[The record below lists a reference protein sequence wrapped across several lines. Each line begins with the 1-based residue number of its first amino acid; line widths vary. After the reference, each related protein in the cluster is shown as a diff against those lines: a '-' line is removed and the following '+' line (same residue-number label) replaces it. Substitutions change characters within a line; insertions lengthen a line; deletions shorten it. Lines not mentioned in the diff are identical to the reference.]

1 MSSSSSSTD
10 SSETVPLLSN
20 SNPLHVLKVKPRVLN
35 WLSHLDL
42 SSSVLFK
49 EEDFVS
55 GGGYGDVF
63 KGHIT
68 LSDQTKVKVAIKRLR
83 FYMREDILSLFEK
96 EIYVWSKLRHKNI
109 LPLIGYAFSSGN
121 GYPLLVSEWMDNGS
135 AWTYVQQKPD
145 CNLLHIVIGI
155 AQGLEYLH
163 DKGIVHSDIKS
174 DNVLVSS
181 SGDALICDFGCS
193 RIITASQSL
202 AKPSSGLKGTPRYQ
216 AYELL
221 TEGRFK
227 GYTKEA
233 DVWAFG
239 MTVYELLARQRP
251 YSHLSDSQVL
261 LAIVRRELPQPPPS
275 FTPNIWRDSG
285 VNRTLWE
292 VCQHCWIHDPSIR
305 IDIVTVLADLR
316 LPRGRRAPQ
325 TTSDDRIRGADME
338 QSTSGE
344 LTYAELLA
352 SNMLQSVPTDHWW
365 TSFFS
370 FEMLV
375 FVLILFTLPD

>member
-1 MSSSSSSTD
+1 MSGSSTD
-10 SSETVPLLSN
+10 SSDPVPLIPN
-20 SNPLHVLKVKPRVLN
+20 SNLLQVLKPRVLN
-35 WLSHLDL
+35 WLSHLDI
-42 SSSVLFK
+42 SSSVLYK

-109 LPLIGYAFSSGN
+109 LPLIGYAFSNGH

-145 CNLLHIVIGI
+145 CNLLHI
-155 AQGLEYLH
+155 
-163 DKGIVHSDIKS
+163 

-193 RIITASQSL
+193 RMITASQSL

-221 TEGRFK
+221 TDGGFK

-275 FTPNIWRDSG
+275 FTPSIWRDSG

-305 IDIVTVLADLR
+305 IDIATVLADLR
-316 LPRGRRAPQ
+316 LPRGRRGPRI
-325 TTSDDRIRGADME
+325 TSIDSDDNIGGTDMG
-338 QSTSGE
+338 QSASGE
-344 LTYAELLA
+344 LTYADLLD
-352 SNMLQSVPTDHWW
+352 SNLLQSATTEHWW
-365 TSFFS
+365 SSFFS

>member
-1 MSSSSSSTD
+1 MSSSSTD
-10 SSETVPLLSN
+10 SSEAVPLLSN
-20 SNPLHVLKVKPRVLN
+20 SNPLQVLKPRVLN

-68 LSDQTKVKVAIKRLR
+68 LTDQTKVKVAIKRLR

-109 LPLIGYAFSSGN
+109 LPLIGYAFSNGN

-221 TEGRFK
+221 TEGGFK

-261 LAIVRRELPQPPPS
+261 LAIIRRELPQPPPS
-275 FTPNIWRDSG
+275 FTPSIWRDSG

-292 VCQHCWIHDPSIR
+292 VCQHCWIHDPPIR
-305 IDIVTVLADLR
+305 IDIATVLADLR
-316 LPRGRRAPQ
+316 LPRGRRGPRM
-325 TTSDDRIRGADME
+325 TSIDAENRIRGADMG
-338 QSTSGE
+338 QSASGE
-344 LTYAELLA
+344 LTYADLLA
-352 SNMLQSVPTDHWW
+352 SNLLQSAPTDHWW
-365 TSFFS
+365 SSFFS